1 MNIEITQSNARAAAP
16 VLDRSPEG
24 APLASEAP
32 LRNGPAAATILAAG
46 IGAAFLGIIAI
57 GEAAIPPLSKALI
70 FSKAVGP
77 LSGKSTVAMVAWLG
91 VWAVLHWLWRERHIR
106 FRPVAVATVV
116 LVIVGLLGTFPP
128 VFDFIDDLVN
138 WK

>member
-1 MNIEITQSNARAAAP
+1 MNSVMTQSSARAAVP

-57 GEAAIPPLSKALI
+57 GQAAIPPLSKALI

-91 VWAVLHWLWRERHIR
+91 VWAMLHWLWRERHIR
-106 FRPVAVATVV
+106 FRPVAPGTG
-116 LVIVGLLGTFPP
+116 GLWSWWRAPTLPP
-128 VFDFIDDLVN
+128 PF
-138 WK
+138 